1 MTVYPF
7 TALLAKAFTSPLFPS
22 PSFKHDAQQA
32 CERSKAEVAGCPGY
46 YEQARRG
53 GGAPGQA
60 ACPAGYCWQRAGR
73 EAGLEQG
80 VWSGEYQRHFWHNV
94 ATGENTWDDP
104 GVAPAT
110 AEGASAVAAAT
121 KEGASAV
128 AAESAAATN
137 LVQARRFLLK
147 TVNRSPRS
155 KRCPAQLK
163 TVLVS
168 PSRRFCGPHI

>member
-1 MTVYPF
+1 MRNKRVNGPKLKSRAAPATTNKPAAEEVRQGKP
-7 TALLAKAFTSPLFPS
+7 P
-22 PSFKHDAQQA
+22 AQQA
-32 CERSKAEVAGCPGY
+32 TAGNERDVKQVWSK
-46 YEQARRG
+46 
-53 GGAPGQA
+53 
-60 ACPAGYCWQRAGR
+60 
-73 EAGLEQG
+73 

-94 ATGENTWDDP
+94 ATGESTWDDP

-110 AEGASAVAAAT
+110 TEGASAVAAAT

-168 PSRRFCGPHI
+168 PAQRFCGPHI

>member
-7 TALLAKAFTSPLFPS
+7 TALLAKAFTSPRFPS

-53 GGAPGQA
+53 GGAPGHDQQA
-60 ACPAGYCWQRAGR
+60 TAGNERDVKQVWSK
-73 EAGLEQG
+73 

-94 ATGENTWDDP
+94 ATGESTWDDP

-137 LVQARRFLLK
+137 LVQASRFLLK

-168 PSRRFCGPHI
+168 PAQRFRGPHI